1 MVWLCLGVAG
11 RKRDPGHGQLWCS
24 WAAPSLSQH
33 STSSPGELSP
43 GIYLEWRKN
52 RHTESNGMLVSF
64 SSTTNGHH
72 HSIGVIENLVLLC
85 WGSCT
90 TRAKR
95 SVSRIW
101 KSNPKLSDM
110 RTWEQ
115 ENEDV
120 NRSMLDV
127 CHTQWCPTDL
137 FERFADHLGDGVWKL
152 DLPRGH
158 RGQDGFRGYHTLC
171 PTVKM
176 VGFVIDILT
185 VIFSFFF
192 R

>member
-110 RTWEQ
+110 WTWEQ
-115 ENEDV
+115 ENEETHTWIGRCWMCV
-120 NRSMLDV
+120 TRS
-127 CHTQWCPTDL
+127 
-137 FERFADHLGDGVWKL
+137 GVQLTCLKGL
-152 DLPRGH
+152 QTTLEMGSESLTFPEDTEDRMVSVVT
-158 RGQDGFRGYHTLC
+158 TLC
-171 PTVKM
+171 AQ
-176 VGFVIDILT
+176 L
-185 VIFSFFF
+185 
-192 R
+192 